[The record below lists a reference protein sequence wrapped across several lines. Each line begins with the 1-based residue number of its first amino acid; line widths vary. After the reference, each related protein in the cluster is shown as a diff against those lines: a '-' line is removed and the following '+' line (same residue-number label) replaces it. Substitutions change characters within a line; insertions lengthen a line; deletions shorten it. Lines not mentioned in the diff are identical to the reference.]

1 MEVFRQAGI
10 AALVSMFVAILP
22 IFAGLAYLI
31 WPSEQRLAFMRPLS
45 LASLFAGLS
54 GLCLGLIN
62 ILRYYWMTESEIS
75 MRIMAV
81 GVAESLVSL
90 LLAFGSLTFAWLC
103 VAVRFWRP
111 ASAQGYGEAG

>member
-1 MEVFRQAGI
+1 
-10 AALVSMFVAILP
+10 MFVAVMP

-31 WPSEQRLAFMRPLS
+31 WPSEQRLAFMRPIS

-62 ILRYYWMTESEIS
+62 ILQYYWSHETEVS

-90 LLAFGSLTFAWLC
+90 LLAFASLTFAWLC
-103 VAVRFWRP
+103 IAIRFWRQSR
-111 ASAQGYGEAG
+111 ASEPV

>member
-10 AALVSMFVAILP
+10 AALVAMFVAILP

-31 WPSEQRLAFMRPLS
+31 RPSEQRLAFMRPLS
-45 LASLFAGLS
+45 LAALFAGLS

-62 ILRYYWMTESEIS
+62 ILQYYWSSESEIS

-81 GVAESLVSL
+81 GVAESLTSL
-90 LLAFGSLTFAWLC
+90 LLAFASLTFAWLC
-103 VAVRFWRP
+103 VAVRFWRQP
-111 ASAQGYGEAG
+111 AP

>member
-1 MEVFRQAGI
+1 
-10 AALVSMFVAILP
+10 MFVAVLP

-31 WPSEQRLAFMRPLS
+31 WPSEQRLAFMRPIS

-62 ILRYYWMTESEIS
+62 VLQYYWMNETEVST
-75 MRIMAV
+75 RIMAV

-90 LLAFGSLTFAWLC
+90 LLAFAALTFAWLC
-103 VAVRFWRP
+103 IAIRFWRS
-111 ASAQGYGEAG
+111 ASAKGYGETG

>member
-10 AALVSMFVAILP
+10 AALLAMFVAILP

-31 WPSEQRLAFMRPLS
+31 RPSEQRLAFMRPLS
-45 LASLFAGLS
+45 LAALFAGLS

-62 ILRYYWMTESEIS
+62 ILKYYWMSESEIS

-81 GVAESLVSL
+81 GVAESLTSL
-90 LLAFGSLTFAWLC
+90 LLAFASLTFAWLC
-103 VAVRFWRP
+103 VAVRFWKQP
-111 ASAQGYGEAG
+111 AP

>member
-1 MEVFRQAGI
+1 MEILRQAGI
-10 AALVSMFVAILP
+10 AALLSMFVAILP
-22 IFAGLAYLI
+22 LFAGFAYLI
-31 WPSEQRLAFMRPLS
+31 RPSEQRLAFMRPIS

-62 ILRYYWMTESEIS
+62 ILRYYWMNDAEFS

-103 VAVRFWRP
+103 VAVRFWKP

>member
-1 MEVFRQAGI
+1 
-10 AALVSMFVAILP
+10 MFVAILP

-31 WPSEQRLAFMRPLS
+31 RPSEQRLAFMRPLS

-62 ILRYYWMTESEIS
+62 ILRYYWMNETEIS

-103 VAVRFWRP
+103 VAVRFLRHP
-111 ASAQGYGEAG
+111 PP

>member
-1 MEVFRQAGI
+1 MEIFRQAGI
-10 AALVSMFVAILP
+10 AALVAMFVAILP

-31 WPSEQRLAFMRPLS
+31 RPSEHRLAFMRPLS
-45 LASLFAGLS
+45 LAALFAGLS

-62 ILRYYWMTESEIS
+62 ILRYYWMSESEVS

-81 GVAESLVSL
+81 GTAESLASL

-103 VAVRFWRP
+103 VAVRFWRQP
-111 ASAQGYGEAG
+111 QP

>member
-1 MEVFRQAGI
+1 MDILRQAGI
-10 AALVSMFVAILP
+10 AALLAMFVAILP
-22 IFAGLAYLI
+22 IFAGLAYVI
-31 WPSEQRLAFMRPLS
+31 RPSEQRLAFMRPLS

-54 GLCLGLIN
+54 GLLLGLIN
-62 ILRYYWMTESEIS
+62 ILRYYWMNETEIS

-103 VAVRFWRP
+103 VAVRFWS
-111 ASAQGYGEAG
+111 ASNKGYGATGA